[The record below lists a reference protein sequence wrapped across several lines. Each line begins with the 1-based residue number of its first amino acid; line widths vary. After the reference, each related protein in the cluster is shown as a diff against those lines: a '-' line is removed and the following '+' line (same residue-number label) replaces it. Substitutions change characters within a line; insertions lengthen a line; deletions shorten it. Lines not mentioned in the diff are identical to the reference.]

1 MLWVGS
7 CVLCAYTSFTAFFI
21 QTERSCTRLRS
32 NLCHCRL
39 GWACSTHLAPRPRSE
54 YAHRGLGTARNS
66 PRPVPS
72 GSWRGPS
79 PLPPAQRASTTGG
92 GEPRCCCHPS
102 PPYSPAQRT
111 SPPDV
116 PLSLPP
122 NLCTIRHRGM
132 AHRARPGRCLAGRA
146 QGSPPRPAAT
156 RCCPAACV
164 HIQGNPCYGVSS
176 IPAPREVLPR
186 VLELRSPALAGA
198 NLCRGV
204 RGISPVQEWDG
215 GRQTGGRWAGR
226 HQE

>member
-1 MLWVGS
+1 M
-7 CVLCAYTSFTAFFI
+7 CLCACTSFTAFFI

-146 QGSPPRPAAT
+146 QGSPSPRRNSLLSRCVRAHTSEPLLRRVVDTRASRGLAEGLGAALA
-156 RCCPAACV
+156 RPRRRQLM
-164 HIQGNPCYGVSS
+164 QGCQGHLSCAGMGRGATDRWAVGGQT
-176 IPAPREVLPR
+176 PR
-186 VLELRSPALAGA
+186 VE
-198 NLCRGV
+198 V
-204 RGISPVQEWDG
+204 
-215 GRQTGGRWAGR
+215 
-226 HQE
+226 